1 MVAGLREIAA
11 SRSLLKNLV
20 KRDLKIRYKS
30 SFLGFFWSL
39 LNPFLMMGVFT
50 VVFSRIL
57 RFNIPNYPA
66 FLMAGFMPWLYLSTS
81 LSQSIHSV
89 VGSAALL
96 GKVYFPREVLPL
108 STVLSNLVNFLLALV
123 PLGAF
128 LVALG
133 VRPGW
138 HVLLLPAVIAV
149 QTLLVSG
156 AALLLSALNVKLRD
170 LGVIM
175 EVVLMAWFYLTP
187 VFYSM
192 SQVVEW
198 VPAQYV
204 RLYMLNPMSGIVL
217 AYRWA
222 LLGREL
228 PGVNVGHHALVAAGV
243 SGAVFVTGLAVF
255 RRLKRRFVEEL

>member
-1 MVAGLREIAA
+1 
-11 SRSLLKNLV
+11 
-20 KRDLKIRYKS
+20 
-30 SFLGFFWSL
+30 
-39 LNPFLMMGVFT
+39 
-50 VVFSRIL
+50 
-57 RFNIPNYPA
+57 
-66 FLMAGFMPWLYLSTS
+66 
-81 LSQSIHSV
+81 
-89 VGSAALL
+89 
-96 GKVYFPREVLPL
+96 
-108 STVLSNLVNFLLALV
+108 VNFLLALV

-138 HVLLLPAVIAV
+138 HVMLLPAVIAV

-156 AALLLSALNVKLRD
+156 LALLLSALNVKLRD

-175 EVVLMAWFYLTP
+175 DVVLLAWFYLTP

-198 VPAQYV
+198 VPPEYV

-228 PGVNVGHHALVAAGV
+228 PGVNVGHHALVAAGA
-243 SGAVFVTGLAVF
+243 SGAIFVTGLAVF
-255 RRLKRRFVEEL
+255 QRLKRRFVEEL